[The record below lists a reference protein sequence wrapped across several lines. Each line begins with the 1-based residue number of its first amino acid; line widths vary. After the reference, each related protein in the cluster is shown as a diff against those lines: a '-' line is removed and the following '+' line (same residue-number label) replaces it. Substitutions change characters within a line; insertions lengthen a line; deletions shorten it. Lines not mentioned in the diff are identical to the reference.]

1 MKNED
6 NVVKIVALASSIKL
20 PVSLNVMRGFF

>member
-6 NVVKIVALASSIKL
+6 NVVNTVALASSIKL
-20 PVSLNVMRGFF
+20 PVSLNVMREFF

>member
-6 NVVKIVALASSIKL
+6 NVVKIVALVSSIKL

>member
-6 NVVKIVALASSIKL
+6 NVVNTVALASFIEL
-20 PVSLNVMRGFF
+20 PVSLNVMREFF

>member
-6 NVVKIVALASSIKL
+6 NVVNTVTLASFIEL
-20 PVSLNVMRGFF
+20 PVSLNVMREFF

>member
-1 MKNED
+1 MKKEG
-6 NVVKIVALASSIKL
+6 NVVNTVALASFIEL

>member
-6 NVVKIVALASSIKL
+6 NVVKTVALASFREL